1 MLDYYNK
8 RHWYQLTE
16 ILIAATFGKDGEPTA
31 AFDNLDLKAFYSG
44 FVQFFETKISP
55 TSLVRFVAAAA
66 NRNICISDPPT
77 TEQVVAAQA
86 LLDGLADTD
95 TKKNRLG
102 AGACAYLQHE
112 RLSLSVRCGG
122 GALMNVSLFIGGGG
136 KILVQNIHLTR
147 VTTAPFA
154 NLFSFS
160 FFALF
165 FSLSPSPPPSPSSC
179 KHNRIWSARIL

>member
-1 MLDYYNK
+1 MAENYVEQLLNGNPTLAAELSSMLDYYNK
-8 RHWYQLTE
+8 RHWHQLTE
-16 ILIAATFGKDGEPTA
+16 VLIAATFGKVGEPTA
-31 AFDNLDLKAFYSG
+31 AFDNLDLQAFYTG

-102 AGACAYLQHE
+102 DGACAYLQHE

-122 GALMNVSLFIGGGG
+122 GALMSVSLCLLLKREIKTICF
-136 KILVQNIHLTR
+136 
-147 VTTAPFA
+147 
-154 NLFSFS
+154 
-160 FFALF
+160 
-165 FSLSPSPPPSPSSC
+165 
-179 KHNRIWSARIL
+179 